1 MGAPVFIGDE
11 AVAAGFRLCGLRSV
25 VPAPGE
31 ELSALELAR
40 ADAPLV
46 LIDAACA
53 SRMPRAP
60 LGAALAALAPLVL
73 VIPDLRGGAMPPD
86 LTREV
91 RAQLGLGGL
100 ET

>member
-11 AVAAGFRLCGLRSV
+11 AVAAGFRLCGLRTV

-46 LIDAACA
+46 LVKYLYGNNRIVKRVKIRIIAD
-53 SRMPRAP
+53 RVK
-60 LGAALAALAPLVL
+60 G
-73 VIPDLRGGAMPPD
+73 
-86 LTREV
+86 
-91 RAQLGLGGL
+91 
-100 ET
+100 